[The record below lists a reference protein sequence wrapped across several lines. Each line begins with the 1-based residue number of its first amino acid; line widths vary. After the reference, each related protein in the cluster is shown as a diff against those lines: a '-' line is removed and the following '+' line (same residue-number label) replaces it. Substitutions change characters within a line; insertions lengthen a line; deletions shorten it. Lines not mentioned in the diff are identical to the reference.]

1 MPDPAAAPTPD
12 GFRAVMSRFA
22 TGVTVM
28 TCHLDGEPHGMT
40 ANAVTSVSLDPLLVL
55 VCVGHDTE
63 MRPLVRDAGAFGLSI
78 LSVESQTLSNHFA
91 DASRPSGHA
100 QFEAVRTHT
109 ARTGSPLLEGALG
122 WLDCDVW
129 AIHDGGDH
137 DIVVGEVV
145 ACDVGPDAPALGYY
159 RSGYTPIG
167 ST

>member
-1 MPDPAAAPTPD
+1 MSDLAAPTPD

-28 TCHLDGEPHGMT
+28 TCRCVEEPHGMT

-63 MRPLVRDAGAFGLSI
+63 MRGLVREAGAFGLSI
-78 LSVESQTLSNHFA
+78 LPAAAQTLSNHFA

-100 QFEAVRTHT
+100 QFAGVRTHR
-109 ARTGSPLLEGALG
+109 ARTGAPLLEGAIG
-122 WLDCDVW
+122 WLDCEIWKV
-129 AIHDGGDH
+129 HDGGDH

-145 ACDVGPDAPALGYY
+145 ACDLGPDAAALGYF
-159 RSGYTPIG
+159 RSAYTTITP
-167 ST
+167 S